1 VLSRLVVLIAVIVA
15 PVGACHH
22 DKDPPP
28 MHPKPGDLPPLP
40 PSSGTPVGY
49 LLDAATDLKLRDDQL
64 TKLKE
69 IDSSLAAQ
77 QAEIDT
83 QLRAIEKPDK
93 DLEKQEQQEHV
104 RHNNAP
110 GQGLKTN
117 ADAGRLHD
125 AHDRNDQD
133 ALGRAF
139 ALLTPDQQV
148 TARKLLEDRGIRS
161 PGSKVEKR
169 SHEDDA
175 GEPLPEP

>member
-1 VLSRLVVLIAVIVA
+1 VLSRLVVLLVLASGAVV
-15 PVGACHH
+15 ACHK
-22 DKDPPP
+22 DTDPPP

-49 LLDAATDLKLRDDQL
+49 LLDAASDLQLRDDQL

-69 IDSSLAAQ
+69 IDSSLSAQ

-93 DLEKQEQQEHV
+93 DLEKEEQQNHQ

-139 ALLTPDQQV
+139 ALLTPDQQAA
-148 TARKLLEDRGIRS
+148 ARKLLEDRGVHP

-169 SHEDDA
+169 HDNDDA
-175 GEPLPEP
+175 GQPLPEP